1 MKLETL
7 YIDNMVCQCCK
18 TAVSNILLE
27 LGWDVQSVELGKAT
41 GFPPHGRASN
51 DELSQKLLQLGFR
64 LSEEGSLIGR
74 MKGLIIEYV
83 YDEHSWHNQLLSD
96 VLAESLDR
104 SYGHL
109 SRSFSEEAGRTVE
122 DFYQAHRIE
131 RARQLL
137 HQTELPISEIA
148 PLLRYGTAAHFS
160 NSFRQHTGQS
170 PSVFRGQEKYVP
182 IDLTLV

>member
-7 YIDNMVCQCCK
+7 HIDNMVCPRCA
-18 TAVSNILLE
+18 TAVTEVLKE
-27 LGWDVQSVELGKAT
+27 LGWEVRSVELGSAT
-41 GFPPHGRASN
+41 GIPPAGWTGEE
-51 DELSQKLLQLGFR
+51 ELERRLQRIGLKLAD
-64 LSEEGSLIGR
+64 EGSLIGR

-83 YDEHSWHNQLLSD
+83 HHEKKWPNQVLSD
-96 VLAESLDR
+96 VLAESLNR

-109 SRSFSEEAGRTVE
+109 SRNFSEVADRTIE

-137 HQTELPISEIA
+137 HQTDLPISEIA
-148 PLLRYGTAAHFS
+148 PQLRYGTAAHFS

-170 PSVFRGQEKYVP
+170 PSAFKRSKNYVP
-182 IDLTLV
+182 KDLTRV